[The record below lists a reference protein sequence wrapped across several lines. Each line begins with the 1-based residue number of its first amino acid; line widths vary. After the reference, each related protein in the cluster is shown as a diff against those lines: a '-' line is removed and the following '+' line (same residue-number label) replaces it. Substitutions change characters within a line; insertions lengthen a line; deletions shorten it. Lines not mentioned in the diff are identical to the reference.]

1 MHPDI
6 KLLVQLQAVDIR
18 LSQLRALLAAF
29 PQQLA
34 AIDSRAA
41 EARQKLATAKEALT
55 GSVKARKTF
64 EMDVD
69 SWKEK
74 ARKYRDQSA
83 AVKTNEAYKAL
94 QHEIQHAEG
103 EVAQAED
110 RLLDRMVAG
119 EEYERQVKAAEI
131 ELAAAERAAQGD
143 RQKVAAEQAG
153 FEKELEAKNA
163 ERQQEAAA
171 IPAKLLEIYEHTA
184 HRQHHHGMGIAEV
197 IHEACSLCGARILP
211 HIFQKLRRD
220 TDDVY
225 QCESCSRILY
235 YIEPPPAPEP
245 PGNAKSTAAAAH
257 ANHSN
262 EE

>member
-6 KLLVQLQAVDIR
+6 KLLVELQAVDTR
-18 LSQLRALLAAF
+18 LTQLRALLASF

-34 AIDSRAA
+34 AVDQRVA
-41 EARQKLATAKEALT
+41 EARQLLAAAKESLT
-55 GSVKARKTF
+55 GSLKARKTF

-74 ARKYRDQSA
+74 ARKYRNQSA
-83 AVKTNEAYKAL
+83 AIKTNEAYKAL
-94 QHEIQHAEG
+94 QHEIQHAET

-119 EEYERQVKAAEI
+119 EDYERQVKAAERDI
-131 ELAAAERAAQGD
+131 TAVEQAAEAERKKLEIEHAALQQELAA
-143 RQKVAAEQAG
+143 
-153 FEKELEAKNA
+153 KEA
-163 ERQQEAAA
+163 ERQQEVAA
-171 IPAKLLEIYEHTA
+171 IPAELLKVYEHTA
-184 HRQHHHGMGIAEV
+184 HRQHHHGIGIAEV
-197 IHEACSLCGARILP
+197 RNEACSLCGARILP

-220 TDDVY
+220 TNEIF

-245 PGNAKSTAAAAH
+245 PAGAKSSAAGAT
-257 ANHSN
+257 

>member
-6 KLLVQLQAVDIR
+6 KLLVDLQAVDTR
-18 LSQLRALLAAF
+18 LTQLRALLAAF

-34 AIDSRAA
+34 AIDQRVAQAKGQLAA
-41 EARQKLATAKEALT
+41 AKESHTASL
-55 GSVKARKTF
+55 KARKTF

-69 SWKEK
+69 AWKEK

-94 QHEIQHAEG
+94 QHEIQHAE
-103 EVAQAED
+103 EEAAQAED
-110 RLLDRMVAG
+110 RLLERMVAG
-119 EEYERQVKAAEI
+119 EDYERQVKAAERDI
-131 ELAAAERAAQGD
+131 AAVEQAADADRKKLEAERAGLQQELA
-143 RQKVAAEQAG
+143 V
-153 FEKELEAKNA
+153 KEA
-163 ERQQEAAA
+163 ERSQEVAA
-171 IPAKLLEIYEHTA
+171 IPAGLLEVYEHTA
-184 HRQHHHGMGIAEV
+184 HRQHHHGIGVAEV
-197 IHEACSLCGARILP
+197 KHEACSLCGARVLP

-220 TDDVY
+220 TNEVF

-245 PGNAKSTAAAAH
+245 PGGAKSSAAGAT
-257 ANHSN
+257 